1 MPTSFWG
8 ESHLCSHHFII
19 NAHYIA
25 VNRLNGRVLPVDE
38 SDVIVVALYQ
48 TANRRNDRRTPGR
61 VDVVVGRAALHVI
74 TKSMLQAV
82 VIIVTEV
89 VDIILLVVD
98 QTLSFLVRTSAWNR
112 EFACIRMHIGI
123 IVQTHAK
130 RKLAFNALTRRNDSI
145 FIDVVLTYGS
155 RRRSRA
161 VCTSHSLRRP
171 SCFFLQLRIVYMW

>member
-8 ESHLCSHHFII
+8 ESHLCSHQLII
-19 NAHYIA
+19 NVHYIV
-25 VNRLNGRVLPVDE
+25 VNRLSGHVLPVDE

-98 QTLSFLVRTSAWNR
+98 QTLSFLVRTS
-112 EFACIRMHIGI
+112 
-123 IVQTHAK
+123 T
-130 RKLAFNALTRRNDSI
+130 
-145 FIDVVLTYGS
+145 
-155 RRRSRA
+155 
-161 VCTSHSLRRP
+161 
-171 SCFFLQLRIVYMW
+171 